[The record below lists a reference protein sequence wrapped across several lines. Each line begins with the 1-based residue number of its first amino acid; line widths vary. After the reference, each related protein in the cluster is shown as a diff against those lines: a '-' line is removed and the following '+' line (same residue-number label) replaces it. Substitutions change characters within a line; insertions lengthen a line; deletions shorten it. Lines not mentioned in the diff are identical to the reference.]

1 MDANW
6 SYWKFQ
12 RETEKNVLENI
23 LTLKLSRASRRTFTS
38 MIVWSRLNQAL
49 MLNVLY
55 ESLELGGFLLTKWV
69 SNRKEVLAIIPKKER
84 AASVVDIDC
93 EQQPLERT
101 LGIQWNVESDEFGFK
116 IMKKEKPSTRRR
128 ILSIVSSVYDPLGFV
143 APFILTA
150 KMILQGLCRKTIG
163 WDD

>member
-1 MDANW
+1 
-6 SYWKFQ
+6 
-12 RETEKNVLENI
+12 
-23 LTLKLSRASRRTFTS
+23 
-38 MIVWSRLNQAL
+38 

>member
-1 MDANW
+1 
-6 SYWKFQ
+6 
-12 RETEKNVLENI
+12 
-23 LTLKLSRASRRTFTS
+23 
-38 MIVWSRLNQAL
+38 

-55 ESLELGGFLLTKWV
+55 ESLELGGFLLTIWV
-69 SNRKEVLAIIPKKER
+69 SNRKEVLAIILKKKR

-116 IMKKEKPSTRRR
+116 IMKKDKPSTTRG
-128 ILSIVSSVYDPLGFV
+128 ILSIVSSVYDPLGFA